1 MMAQEAET
9 KVQESEKYLD
19 EIKELVREIKQRK
32 LPEIVTNIGT
42 LVDEE
47 GYSEKSQ
54 VGDIISSRF

>member
-19 EIKELVREIKQRK
+19 EIKELVKEIKKRK

-54 VGDIISSRF
+54 VGEINSN

>member
-1 MMAQEAET
+1 MAQEAET